1 MQLEALRTLPALR
14 NVRIYRPGYAIEYDF
29 FDPTQL
35 YPTLAH
41 KLLRG
46 LYMAGQINGTTGYEE
61 AAGQGILA
69 GINAHNEVHGLGD
82 FVLQRSEAYIGVLVD
97 DLVTKGVDEPYRM
110 FTSRAEFRTLLRQDN
125 ADDRLTPYAM
135 KLGLA
140 SELRRNRFTY
150 KEQMIEDVKAFTAQ
164 YSVRPERVNSLLEQQ
179 GEQPLKHA
187 IRLRELLLR
196 PRLTLNHLLDVL
208 PQFRTFVEKI
218 ASQREEILERVE
230 IDVKYAGYIEREKQ
244 QADRAM
250 RLESITLGNRFDY
263 LSLEQLSTE
272 ADRNSTVFAPRQ

>member
-1 MQLEALRTLPALR
+1 
-14 NVRIYRPGYAIEYDF
+14 
-29 FDPTQL
+29 
-35 YPTLAH
+35 
-41 KLLRG
+41 
-46 LYMAGQINGTTGYEE
+46 MAGQINGTTGYEE

-272 ADRNSTVFAPRQ
+272 ARQKLDRIRPETIGQAARIPGVSPHDISVLLVLCGR

>member
-1 MQLEALRTLPALR
+1 
-14 NVRIYRPGYAIEYDF
+14 
-29 FDPTQL
+29 
-35 YPTLAH
+35 
-41 KLLRG
+41 
-46 LYMAGQINGTTGYEE
+46 
-61 AAGQGILA
+61 
-69 GINAHNEVHGLGD
+69 
-82 FVLQRSEAYIGVLVD
+82 
-97 DLVTKGVDEPYRM
+97 
-110 FTSRAEFRTLLRQDN
+110 
-125 ADDRLTPYAM
+125 
-135 KLGLA
+135 
-140 SELRRNRFTY
+140 
-150 KEQMIEDVKAFTAQ
+150 MIEEVKAFMAQ
-164 YSVRPERVNSLLEQQ
+164 YSVRPDRVNSLLEQQ

-196 PRLTLNHLLDVL
+196 PRLTLDHLLDVL

-272 ADRNSTVFAPRQ
+272 ARQKLDRIRPETIGQAARIPGVSPHDISVLLVLCGR